1 MLDEFTFYS
10 SCGIKE
16 TGNVWEVIA
25 MNELLKKVEKAIEE
39 QPYAR
44 FLGLKA
50 EQAEEGK
57 VVVSFAKK
65 AELLQQ
71 TGTLHG
77 GVIGGVCDAVAAY
90 AVATVM
96 PEGKTVLGVEYKANF
111 LRPVTAEKVIAVGKV
126 LKLGRQLVT
135 AEVEVYNDGSD
146 KLAAKTL
153 FTGMLV
159 DKT

>member
-1 MLDEFTFYS
+1 
-10 SCGIKE
+10 
-16 TGNVWEVIA
+16 

-77 GVIGGVCDAVAAY
+77 GVIGGVSPSAPHGDGKRYRLRVHLQLY
-90 AVATVM
+90 A
-96 PEGKTVLGVEYKANF
+96 L
-111 LRPVTAEKVIAVGKV
+111 
-126 LKLGRQLVT
+126 
-135 AEVEVYNDGSD
+135 
-146 KLAAKTL
+146 
-153 FTGMLV
+153 
-159 DKT
+159 